1 MVVNGKLELMYILI
15 LENNKFRKMKNLK
28 FIYSKTILLSISLFV
43 IAVGCEREFSD
54 EVEFAKFPS
63 TAEIFIDAPVGM
75 GSNFY
80 FPYGGSKAT
89 AWSVDNKES
98 YKGTASMRFDVPNA
112 DDPEGN
118 YAGAI
123 FRIDGEGSG
132 RDLSGFDAL
141 TFWAKASQAVTI
153 DQIGFGEDFGENK
166 YITTRTGLSL
176 TTNWVKYVIPIP
188 DASKLI
194 QERGMLRYAAGS
206 QNTGGLGYS
215 FWIDELRFE
224 KLGTVAQLQPAILN
238 GEDVVEQSFIG
249 NKIDVKRNGLA
260 STFNVNGRNVT
271 VYSTPSYFTFSTSD
285 PSVAT
290 VDENGIVEVRD
301 SGSATITAET
311 AGVKANGSLTVESSG
326 NFDTAPIPNRDPA
339 NVISI
344 FSDAYTNV
352 PVDYYNGFFA
362 PYQTTQGGAPPIDFN
377 GDMIINYTDLNF
389 VGIGTFF
396 NVSPI
401 NITNMTHLHIDIRVN
416 EAIDP
421 NDYINIQLINSVGNN
436 ETSGTVP
443 FGASTFIQNQWVSLD
458 IPIASFGLADRT
470 KIGLLFFISD
480 ATISNIYVDNIYY
493 YK

>member
-1 MVVNGKLELMYILI
+1 
-15 LENNKFRKMKNLK
+15 MKNLK
-28 FIYSKTILLSISLFV
+28 FIYSKSILLSILFFV
-43 IAVGCEREFSD
+43 IAVSCEREFSD

-63 TAEIFIDAPVGM
+63 TAEIFTDVPVGM
-75 GSNFY
+75 GSDFY

-89 AWSVDNKES
+89 AWSVDDEVS
-98 YKGTASMRFDVPNA
+98 YKGTASMRFDVPNTF
-112 DDPEGN
+112 DPEGG

-123 FRIDGEGSG
+123 FRIDGDGSG
-132 RDLSGFDAL
+132 RDLSGYDAL
-141 TFWAKASQAVTI
+141 TFWAKGSRGAFI
-153 DQIGFGEDFGENK
+153 DQLGFGQDFGENK
-166 YITTRTGLSL
+166 YQAHISSL
-176 TTNWVKYVIPIP
+176 AISTNWQKYIIPIP

-194 QERGMLRYAAGS
+194 QERGMFWYSAAS
-206 QNTGGLGYS
+206 RNEAGLGYT

-249 NKIDVKRNGLA
+249 NEIDIKRNGLA
-260 STFNVNGRNVT
+260 STFNVNGTNVT
-271 VYSTPSYFTFSTSD
+271 VYSSPSYFIFSSSN
-285 PSVAT
+285 PSIAS
-290 VDENGIVEVRD
+290 VDEYGIVDVRD
-301 SGSATITAET
+301 SGSSTITAEI
-311 AGVKANGSLTVESSG
+311 AGVKAKGSLIVESSG
-326 NFDTAPIPNRDPA
+326 SFDTAPIPNRDPA

-377 GDMIINYTDLNF
+377 GDMIINYTELNF

-443 FGASTFIQNQWVSLD
+443 FGASTFVQNQWVSLD

>member
-28 FIYSKTILLSISLFV
+28 FLYSKIILLSILFFV
-43 IAVGCEREFSD
+43 MTVSCDREFSD

-63 TAEIFIDAPVGM
+63 IAEVFTDAPVAM

-89 AWSVDNKES
+89 AWSVDNEVS
-98 YKGTASMRFDVPNA
+98 YKGLASMRFDVPNA
-112 DDPEGN
+112 DDPDGN

-123 FRIDGEGSG
+123 FRIYGEGSG

-141 TFWAKASQAVTI
+141 TFWAKATQAVTI
-153 DQIGFGEDFGENK
+153 AQIGFGEDFGENK
-166 YITTRTGLSL
+166 YMVTNTDLSL

-206 QNTGGLGYS
+206 QNTGGLGYT
-215 FWIDELRFE
+215 FWIDELKFE
-224 KLGTVAQLQPAILN
+224 KLGTVAQLQPAIFN
-238 GEDVVEQSFIG
+238 GEDVIEQSFIG
-249 NKIDVKRNGLA
+249 NKIDVKRSGLA
-260 STFNVNGRNVT
+260 STFNVNGRSVT
-271 VYSTPSYFTFSTSD
+271 VYSTPSYFTFRSSD
-285 PSVAT
+285 PGVAS
-290 VDENGIVEVRD
+290 VDENGIVEVRN
-301 SGSATITAET
+301 SGTATITAEI
-311 AGVKANGSLTVESSG
+311 AGVKANGSLTVESTGS
-326 NFDTAPIPNRDPA
+326 FDTAPIPDRDPA

-401 NITNMTHLHIDIRVN
+401 NITSMNYLHIDIRVN

-421 NDYINIQLINSVGNN
+421 NDFINIQLINSVGNN

-458 IPIASFGLADRT
+458 IPISSFGLVDRT